1 MSGYNVTV
9 NQNTVANQTNKQFNG
24 GIHSNVTLES
34 VTFESPRKDGEGDKV
49 LMFNFKGQNSETFRH
64 LEWAIDES
72 KSQDPQKAYENQGKR
87 IKHILSKFIAE
98 DAIIIEGV
106 SSYAEFS
113 AKVIELLGTAN
124 ISKTVA
130 IKLTYNAKGNLEFTK
145 YLGFIGNNAADL
157 QIGKNEM
164 VTKPQA
170 QPTADPLG
178 DDLGADDMNLDV
190 PSSSDTPF

>member
-9 NQNTVANQTNKQFNG
+9 NQTTVGNQTNKQFNG

-49 LMFNFKGQNSETFRH
+49 LMFNFKGQNGETFRH

-72 KSQDPQKAYENQGKR
+72 KAQDPQKAYENQGKR

-113 AKVIELLGTAN
+113 NKVIELLGTAN
-124 ISKTVA
+124 VGKTVA

-157 QIGKNEM
+157 QIGKNEL
-164 VTKPQA
+164 VTRPQA
-170 QPTADPLG
+170 QPTADPL
-178 DDLGADDMNLDV
+178 DSDLGVDDMNLDT
-190 PSSSDTPF
+190 PPSSDTPF

>member
-9 NQNTVANQTNKQFNG
+9 NQATVANQTNKQFNG

-34 VTFESPRKDGEGDKV
+34 ITFESPRKDGEGDKV
-49 LMFNFKGQNSETFRH
+49 LMFNFKGQNGETFRH
-64 LEWAIDES
+64 LEWPVDES
-72 KSQDPQKAYENQGKR
+72 KAQDPQKAYENQGKR

-124 ISKTVA
+124 VGKTVA
-130 IKLTYNAKGNLEFTK
+130 IKLTYNAKGNVEFTK

-157 QIGKNEM
+157 QIGKNEL
-164 VTKPQA
+164 VTRPQA

-178 DDLGADDMNLDV
+178 DDIGAEDLGANDLV
-190 PSSSDTPF
+190 F